1 MSLTDPRGGP
11 GDHCAR
17 LRSPTCE
24 PRASRAHLVAA
35 DGAPTFVR
43 VLPKPFHRRQT
54 DGQAELAEGE
64 APRRWLLPVSVPS
77 KHMMH
82 LVDQPEREIR
92 VGPLAR
98 QPREPEKV
106 TDREGVRPQVPLFG
120 PVGGEPRPPREAPHE

>member
-1 MSLTDPRGGP
+1 M
-11 GDHCAR
+11 
-17 LRSPTCE
+17 
-24 PRASRAHLVAA
+24 RAQSVQPRAHLVAA

-98 QPREPEKV
+98 RPREPKKV
-106 TDREGVRPQVPLFG
+106 TDREGVRPAKLRMSKAAFSMASACDGMVHP
-120 PVGGEPRPPREAPHE
+120 